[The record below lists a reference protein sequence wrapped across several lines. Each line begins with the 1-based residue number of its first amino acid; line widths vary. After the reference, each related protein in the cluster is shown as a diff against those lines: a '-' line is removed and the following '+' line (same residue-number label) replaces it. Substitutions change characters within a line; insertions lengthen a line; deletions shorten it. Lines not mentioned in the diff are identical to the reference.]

1 MCVCVRVCVL
11 YVLGDSIEHDTVTF
25 CNVSVWFNNLCTQP
39 CLSKFFHS
47 NLDDAVW
54 NLQILQ
60 HAELLPSLEAGV
72 TSDVPVSRIPFQTVY
87 TVHLRYGTA
96 PNRNIQ
102 SMEKYGPNRAST
114 VHRVLPFCRK
124 N

>member
-1 MCVCVRVCVL
+1 MRCGICRL
-11 YVLGDSIEHDTVTF
+11 
-25 CNVSVWFNNLCTQP
+25 
-39 CLSKFFHS
+39 
-47 NLDDAVW
+47 
-54 NLQILQ
+54 LQ